1 MIKKRNCFIIA
12 YVPLITI
19 LLRLTEASLLHHGH
33 KSSSFNQSMRL
44 PILSFQQR
52 SIKSRL
58 FGTLH
63 SLRGGQIE
71 NENGEDLTT
80 ANNDNDEERYSRQ
93 LFTLGARA
101 HSLIRVSTII
111 IDGPTGSG
119 LLYEAVKN
127 LALSGVGKIIILTNK
142 EDDYDQSHSATC
154 SFNVRKEQQYF
165 DSEMDDLG
173 IMYKRGARAEG
184 FPNIEETEVLDELE
198 LILEYV
204 KRLNPNVKIQSVK
217 RVNFI
222 ELIESKQGIESDE
235 SGQHEVEE
243 TLGKNPVFL
252 SVDRPQSSQIAL
264 NRICRKGLIPFVSI
278 DTAGCYGLV
287 FCDFGDCFHVV
298 DEDGE
303 APQVTLLNKVEL
315 SMLDDERKAGDIMV
329 HCIDGEHH
337 DVSKGDIV
345 EFQKGL
351 DGSLRKANWVV
362 VFVQNPICFTAKL
375 CDEVGERDQ
384 SLEELISQLNER
396 AISFSRVKVPKKMSF
411 MPLSLALENVDNPKK
426 DLVAASD
433 LDKSFDTNRRAAIMS
448 SFEALDKF
456 VELHDRLPNPLSE
469 ENASDCE
476 IFQKLIESETASEK
490 IVNAFTLCCKAKF
503 APLQA
508 IYGALGAQEVLK
520 AASGLYNPIQQFLLY
535 DCDEILDGIDGDER
549 TIISANSKAQARGL
563 KYILGKKVARKLAAE
578 KIFVVGSGAIGCE
591 RKFILK
597 LSLHHILNFFI
608 FYLTIKILLLLPMGK
623 FLKI

>member
-1 MIKKRNCFIIA
+1 MVKKRNYFIIA
-12 YVPLITI
+12 YYALVTI
-19 LLRLTEASLLHHGH
+19 LLRLTEASLLHHGP
-33 KSSSFNQSMRL
+33 KSSSLHQIIRL

-52 SIKSRL
+52 SMKSRL

-63 SLRGGQIE
+63 TLRGGQIE
-71 NENGEDLTT
+71 NENGEDITT
-80 ANNDNDEERYSRQ
+80 TNNDNDEERYSRQ

-119 LLYEAVKN
+119 LLYESVKN
-127 LALSGVGKIIILTNK
+127 LALSGVGKIIIITNK
-142 EDDYDQSHSATC
+142 EDDYDKSHSVTC
-154 SFNVRKEQQYF
+154 SFDVRKEQKYF

-173 IMYKRGARAEG
+173 IMYKRGARAEC
-184 FPNIEETEVLDELE
+184 FPNIKETELLDELE

-204 KRLNPNVKIQSVK
+204 KRLNPNVKIRSEK

-222 ELIESKQGIESDE
+222 ELIESQQDIESDE
-235 SGQHEVEE
+235 SGQHRVEE
-243 TLGKNPVFL
+243 ILGENPIFL
-252 SVDRPQSSQIAL
+252 SIDRPQSTQIAL
-264 NRICRKGLIPFVSI
+264 NHICRKGLIPFVSI

-303 APQVTLLNKVEL
+303 SPQITLLNKVEL
-315 SMLDDERKAGDIMV
+315 SKLDDERKAGDIMV

-345 EFQKGL
+345 EFQWKEGL
-351 DGSLRKANWVV
+351 DGPVKKANWVV

-375 CDEVGERDQ
+375 CDEVGDQ
-384 SLEELISQLNER
+384 SLEELISQLNEI
-396 AISFSRVKVPKKMSF
+396 AISFSRVKVPKKISF
-411 MPLSLALENVDNPKK
+411 IPLSQALRNVDDPKK
-426 DLVAASD
+426 DLIAASD

-456 VELHDRLPNPLSE
+456 VQLHDRLPNPVSE

-476 IFQKLIESETASEK
+476 IFQKLIESESASEK

-508 IYGALGAQEVLK
+508 IYGALGSQEVLK

-535 DCDEILDGIDGDER
+535 DCDEILNSIDGDER

-563 KYILGKKVARKLAAE
+563 KYILGKKLARKLASE

-597 LSLHHILNFFI
+597 SSLHHIL
-608 FYLTIKILLLLPMGK
+608 
-623 FLKI
+623 